1 MMNIMNYCFH
11 AERIDQTTQRADIS
25 VIASSEEEAWHKAQ
39 AEADEGNLDWF
50 EEDLEE
56 GETDLTLE
64 SCEDLTEEEVEE
76 YLEYLEEQRKNE
88 EAVEALKQKETCRR
102 RELQTL
108 LESLRTTATEE
119 ERASLIDDLERMI
132 L

>member
-1 MMNIMNYCFH
+1 M
-11 AERIDQTTQRADIS
+11 
-25 VIASSEEEAWHKAQ
+25 
-39 AEADEGNLDWF
+39 DWF
-50 EEDLEE
+50 EADLEE

-76 YLEYLEEQRKNE
+76 YLAEQREN
-88 EAVEALKQKETCRR
+88 EAVEALRQEETCRR

-108 LESLRTTATEE
+108 LASLRTTATEE

>member
-1 MMNIMNYCFH
+1 MNIMNYCFD
-11 AERIDQTTQRADIS
+11 AERINQTTRRAEIS
-25 VIASSEEEAWHKAQ
+25 VIASSEEEAWQKAQ

-102 RELQTL
+102 
-108 LESLRTTATEE
+108 
-119 ERASLIDDLERMI
+119 
-132 L
+132 